1 MRRRNF
7 LLGLGVLGAGSGSVT
22 LAGATL
28 SETVT
33 PTVGFRIN
41 VEGGL
46 EVSAGKAAGGHGHDT
61 GNNSIDDTNDTIYNT
76 TSSAGDSTFTNTLDG
91 AVDNYRVIAD
101 QEINGDFDLGV
112 AIPYETPGGK
122 GIKDVAGAVKNDEG
136 HSALTTTLFNVMTI
150 KNNTSSSQDV
160 VISYYDGNEANPSF
174 SFSNQDNH
182 GYNTDS
188 DLVNETS
195 TGSYSAGGGPVD
207 PAFLSVDE
215 VAHLIG
221 FYDGSNGDK
230 VSPEGEAVDDGTDSN
245 KQSIPNNVT
254 IASGAETTIDMK
266 IKLTEANAEKIVAY
280 IENKQYDIFSRNAG
294 QDDTIFIEDLY
305 IGV

>member
-1 MRRRNF
+1 
-7 LLGLGVLGAGSGSVT
+7 LGILGAGSGSVT

-61 GNNSIDDTNDTIYNT
+61 GNNSIDTTNDTIYNT
-76 TSSAGDSTFTNTLDG
+76 TASAGDSTFDSTLDG

-122 GIKDVAGAVKNDEG
+122 GIKDVAGPVDNAEG
-136 HSALTTTLFNVMTI
+136 HSDVTTTLYNVMTI
-150 KNNTSSSQDV
+150 KNNTASSQDV
-160 VISYYDGNEANPSF
+160 VISYYNGNAASPSLDF
-174 SFSNQDNH
+174 TDTSLH

-195 TGSYSAGGGPVD
+195 TGGSYSAGSGPVD

-221 FYDGSNGDK
+221 FYDGSNGNK
-230 VSPEGEAVDDGTDSN
+230 ISPEGEAVDDGTDSN
-245 KQSIPNNVT
+245 KQSIPNTVT
-254 IASGAETTIDMK
+254 IASGAETTIDME

>member
-7 LLGLGVLGAGSGSVT
+7 VLGLGVLGAGSGSVA

-46 EVSAGKAAGGHGHDT
+46 EVSAGTAAGGHGHDT
-61 GNNSIDDTNDTIYNT
+61 GNNSIDATNEIIYNT
-76 TSSAGDSTFTNTLDG
+76 TASAGDSTFDSTLDG
-91 AVDNYRVIAD
+91 AAD

-112 AIPYETPGGK
+112 AIPYETPNGN
-122 GIKDVAGAVKNDEG
+122 GIKDVAGAVDSDDSNSDV
-136 HSALTTTLFNVMTI
+136 TTTLYNVMTI
-150 KNNTSSSQDV
+150 KNNTASSQDV
-160 VISYYDGNEANPSF
+160 VISYYDGDTGTPSLDF
-174 SFSNQDNH
+174 TDQSLH

-195 TGSYSAGGGPVD
+195 TGGSYSAGDGGLD

-221 FYDGSNGDK
+221 FYDGSSGSK
-230 VSPEGEAVDDGTDSN
+230 ISPEGEAVDDGSDSN
-245 KQSIPNNVT
+245 KQNIPNAVT
-254 IASGAETTIDMK
+254 IASGAETTIDMQ
-266 IKLTEANAEKIVAY
+266 IKLTEENAEKIVAY

>member
-1 MRRRNF
+1 
-7 LLGLGVLGAGSGSVT
+7 LGILGAGSGSVT

-61 GNNSIDDTNDTIYNT
+61 GNNSIDTTNDTIYNT
-76 TSSAGDSTFTNTLDG
+76 TASAGDSTFASTLDG

-101 QEINGDFDLGV
+101 QEINSDFDLGV
-112 AIPYETPGGK
+112 AIPYETSNSR
-122 GIKDVAGAVKNDEG
+122 GIKDVAGAVDNNDTN
-136 HSALTTTLFNVMTI
+136 SDVTTTLYNVMTI
-150 KNNTSSSQDV
+150 KNNTASSQDV
-160 VISYYDGNEANPSF
+160 VISYYDGNSASPNVDFTDQSL
-174 SFSNQDNH
+174 H

-195 TGSYSAGGGPVD
+195 TGGSYTAGSGPVD

-221 FYDGSNGDK
+221 FYDGSNGNK
-230 VSPEGEAVDDGTDSN
+230 ISPEGEAVDDEIDSN
-245 KQSIPNNVT
+245 KQSIPNTVT
-254 IASGAETTIDMK
+254 IASGAETTIDME